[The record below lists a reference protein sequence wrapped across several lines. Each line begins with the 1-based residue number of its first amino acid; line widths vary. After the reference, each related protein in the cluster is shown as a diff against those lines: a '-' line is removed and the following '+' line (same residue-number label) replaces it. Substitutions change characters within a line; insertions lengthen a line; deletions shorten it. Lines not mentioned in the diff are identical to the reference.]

1 MDLVGIRRLIRDV
14 ADFPAPGILFR
25 DVTPLLAD
33 AAGLGAVIDALSEP
47 FLGECDVVAAVEARG
62 FIFGAPVAHRLGVGF
77 VPIRKPGKLPHDR
90 VSQPYALEYGEDMV
104 EIHVDAVGP
113 GSRVLVVDDVLAT
126 GGTAAAS
133 VALIESTGA
142 TVVAVAFVIELSG
155 LHGRATLGD
164 HRIHSLLTY
173 E

>member
-1 MDLVGIRRLIRDV
+1 MDPLGIRSLVRDV
-14 ADFPAPGILFR
+14 ADFPAPGVRFR

-33 AAGLGAVIDALSEP
+33 AAGFGAVVDALAIP
-47 FLGECDVVAAVEARG
+47 FIDECDVVAAVEARG

-90 VSQPYALEYGEDMV
+90 LSRSYALEYGEDAL
-104 EIHVDAVGP
+104 EIHVDAVAP
-113 GSRVLVVDDVLAT
+113 GARVLVVDDVLAT

-133 VALIESTGA
+133 VALLESAGA
-142 TVVAVAFVIELSG
+142 SVVAVAVVIELSG
-155 LHGRATLGD
+155 LGGRTQLGSQ
-164 HRIHSLLTY
+164 RVHSLLTY